1 MVTGLQLPLISFSS
15 FLWRGFISASLR
27 FFLGGG
33 NFVKFIELLKLVQRK
48 SRKNH
53 CSTELWDTLLTPWFK
68 IKCST
73 SLLPTSVNLKL
84 SLFLHWFLMVTI
96 FGWFLYFRV
105 AFIIEYM
112 TLSKKDHLECLQ
124 FLDLLS
130 ITIFIFIRL
139 VQVLVRGVYVD
150 VARRVPNLHLSLSF
164 ESKSAAHRLSIFL
177 LFSLKYI
184 ENR

>member
-1 MVTGLQLPLISFSS
+1 
-15 FLWRGFISASLR
+15 
-27 FFLGGG
+27 
-33 NFVKFIELLKLVQRK
+33 
-48 SRKNH
+48 
-53 CSTELWDTLLTPWFK
+53 
-68 IKCST
+68 
-73 SLLPTSVNLKL
+73 
-84 SLFLHWFLMVTI
+84 
-96 FGWFLYFRV
+96 
-105 AFIIEYM
+105 M

-139 VQVLVRGVYVD
+139 VGGVYVD
-150 VARRVPNLHLSLSF
+150 VAWRVPNLHLSLSF